1 MRSYRFTVVVSG
13 VREIEPELADAL
25 YAATGGEIEFSVCNG
40 TGFVEFDRTARDVET
55 AIRTA
60 VEQVQSVAGLRVV
73 RIESDGP
80 QVSDEELERRAAH
93 ARANPGSCLTTEQV
107 LTHLRSL

>member
-1 MRSYRFTVVVSG
+1 MKSYQFTVVVTG
-13 VREIEPELADAL
+13 VREIEPHLADAL
-25 YAATGGEIEFSVCNG
+25 YAATGGDIEFNIRNG
-40 TGFVEFDRTARDVET
+40 VAFVEFDRKAPDVEI

-73 RIESDGP
+73 RIESEEP

-93 ARANPGSCLTTEQV
+93 ARAYPDSCFTTEQV
-107 LTHLRSL
+107 LAHLKSL